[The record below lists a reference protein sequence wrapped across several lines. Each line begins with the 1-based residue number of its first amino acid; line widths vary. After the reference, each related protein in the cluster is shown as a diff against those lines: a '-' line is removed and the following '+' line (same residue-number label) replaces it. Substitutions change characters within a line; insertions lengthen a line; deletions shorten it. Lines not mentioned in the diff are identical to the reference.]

1 MLRMDRK
8 ADSLQ
13 QHRELSQRVGA
24 EQNQDSGS
32 ESQRDNG
39 RGEGPIPTLSHAAR
53 GMDLFN
59 CSKLSTN
66 KTSSSTVFTNQV
78 LPSFYIVLFIVGV
91 VLNGMAAWIFFR
103 VPADS
108 ALVVYLK
115 NMVVADLLMLLSFP
129 VRVAVK
135 MGFNCCHLW
144 IFNCQFNAVLFYMS
158 MYVGMLFIGYISL
171 ERYVKISQHASSS
184 TSTSSFKMKCSGVSD
199 LNLMQNTTFAQVL
212 AVLTWGLLFLYSAPN
227 AMLATWPAKD
237 HNFTKCMQLKT
248 PLGAQWHRVSV
259 LINMSLFSVTLLIV
273 GFSYTF
279 IAYQVYKT
287 YRCMRRDS
295 RGIYRNSNRNIF
307 SILAVFFV
315 CFVPYHVCRVPYTMS
330 QMSSSSFSED
340 TSILLHQIKEGT
352 LFLSVTNVCLNPL
365 IYFLMCRNFRKSLIR
380 KLSSKKRRKS
390 LPTNQSPSNMQR
402 GGWRNGCKAGGDTER
417 EDKDRVDPGRGG
429 NQSTAD
435 P

>member
-1 MLRMDRK
+1 
-8 ADSLQ
+8 
-13 QHRELSQRVGA
+13 
-24 EQNQDSGS
+24 
-32 ESQRDNG
+32 
-39 RGEGPIPTLSHAAR
+39 
-53 GMDLFN
+53 MDLFN
-59 CSKLSTN
+59 CSKLPTN
-66 KTSSSTVFTNQV
+66 KTGSSIVFTNQV
-78 LPSFYIVLFIVGV
+78 LPSFYIVLFVVGV
-91 VLNGMAAWIFFR
+91 ALNGLAAWIFFR

-135 MGFNCCHLW
+135 MGFNTCHLW
-144 IFNCQFNAVLFYMS
+144 IFNCRFNAVLFYVS

-184 TSTSSFKMKCSGVSD
+184 TSTSSFKTKCSGVSD

-237 HNFTKCMQLKT
+237 HNFTKCIQLKT

-259 LINMSLFSVTLLIV
+259 LINMSLFWVTLLIV

-279 IAYQVYKT
+279 IAYRIYKT

-330 QMSSSSFSED
+330 QMSSSSFSEGN
-340 TSILLHQIKEGT
+340 SILLHQIKEGT
-352 LFLSVTNVCLNPL
+352 LFLSATNVCLDPL
-365 IYFLMCRNFRKSLIR
+365 IYFLMCRNFRNLLSKLACSDSGGEQLPFNRKKSPAGPEPG
-380 KLSSKKRRKS
+380 SDE
-390 LPTNQSPSNMQR
+390 PSV
-402 GGWRNGCKAGGDTER
+402 CF
-417 EDKDRVDPGRGG
+417 
-429 NQSTAD
+429 
-435 P
+435 